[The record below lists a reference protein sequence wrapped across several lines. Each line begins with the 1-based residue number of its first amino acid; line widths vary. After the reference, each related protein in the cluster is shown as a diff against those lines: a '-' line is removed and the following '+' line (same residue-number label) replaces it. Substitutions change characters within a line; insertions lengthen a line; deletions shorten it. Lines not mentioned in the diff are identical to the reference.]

1 MRTTRV
7 YAVFCLV
14 CAIFGTTF
22 LAIKLGVGAGAP
34 PFLFAGIRFAAAGLV
49 LGAALLASGRAS
61 LRSLAAL
68 APRAALLSIL
78 YIVANFGA
86 TFWAEQYIASSTAAQ
101 IDAVG
106 PIASAILSSIFLGKR
121 LRLSHLLGIAAG
133 FAGVWLIVR
142 GVGGGAAVGQPGGR
156 ASVAASIVMLGGAIG
171 FAGSSVL
178 YRRLF
183 DDTVDSFA
191 VNALNMLSGGIGLLI
206 VAAATGQR
214 AFPMTREALLPLL
227 YLVVVGS
234 LVGHSAN
241 LWLVKKAGPL
251 FTSSWSYVSPVIAT
265 AVGAL
270 ALDEALSPW
279 SAAGVAATL
288 LGVYLIARAEMR
300 SPNAPSA
307 PRSLCGPSPTR
318 PGR

>member
-1 MRTTRV
+1 MRSKRI

-22 LAIKLGVGAGAP
+22 LAIRVGVTAGAP
-34 PFLFAGIRFAAAGLV
+34 PFLFAGMRFAIAGCL
-49 LGAALLASGRAS
+49 LALALLGTRRAS

-68 APRAALLSIL
+68 APRAALLCL
-78 YIVANFGA
+78 PYIVLNFGA

-106 PIASAILSSIFLGKR
+106 PIASALFSAVFLGKR
-121 LRLSHLLGIAAG
+121 LRPSHGLGIALG

-142 GVGGGAAVGQPGGR
+142 GGASGAASGGGAFGGR
-156 ASVAASIVMLGGAIG
+156 SLEASIVMLCGAIC

-183 DDTVDSFA
+183 DDSADSFA
-191 VNALNMLSGGIGLLI
+191 VNSLNMLFGGLGLLI
-206 VAAATGQR
+206 LAALTGQC
-214 AFPMTREALLPLL
+214 AFPASAPAWLSLT
-227 YLVVVGS
+227 YLVAFGS

-241 LWLVKKAGPL
+241 LWLVKRAGPL

-265 AVGAL
+265 IVGATFL
-270 ALDEALSPW
+270 GESVSLSNAFGAAL
-279 SAAGVAATL
+279 TL
-288 LGVYLIARAEMR
+288 LGVYAIARAEVR
-300 SPNAPSA
+300 GEKTAAPSRRP
-307 PRSLCGPSPTR
+307 PRAR
-318 PGR
+318 